1 MPQAGTRV
9 FERLPAVT
17 IEPRTAKAFVFAAA
31 SAGIGLVVRLVIGA
45 IDPAA
50 PPLSVF
56 LFATMVTAIV
66 AGSTAGLV
74 CALLGLVLA
83 ATMFSVQVPNAFSL
97 VAIFQ
102 YALISALIIWIADE
116 YRRLLRRTED
126 RHREAERRMRL
137 ISAENQT
144 LTMMAADKPLTE
156 TLASLTRTI
165 EQYSGSAVLASIL
178 LLDADG
184 KQLRHCAAPSLPDS
198 YNRAIDGLLVGP
210 DAGSCG
216 TAAFH
221 GKPVHVSDVETDP
234 RWANFR
240 RLAREHGLRACWSTP
255 IMSRMNTVVG
265 TFAVYYREPRSPERH
280 EIEIVTLL
288 VKIASLAIERERGRE
303 QRRLLMHE
311 LAHRMKNS
319 LAVVSAIASNTL
331 RQHVEKSKYDDF
343 EQRLTAL
350 AQVQSM
356 LTQTNWAGISVHELI
371 RNVATVPFRDGHERF
386 ELTGPEV
393 QFPSQLTLP
402 FALAI
407 HELCTNATKYGALSS
422 EEGRIEIVWG
432 YEPASAPEQ
441 FFLRWTERN
450 GPPVAEPTR
459 TGFGSRMIKTALA
472 QSVGGDATWRY
483 DAGGIECEIRLP
495 VSALVIDLTDQAEIR
510 SEVSDGSKLYN
521 TEPDTVGS

>member
-17 IEPRTAKAFVFAAA
+17 IEPRTAKAFAFAAIC
-31 SAGIGLVVRLVIGA
+31 AGLALGSRLAVGA
-45 IDPAA
+45 VEPAA
-50 PPLSVF
+50 PPLSAF
-56 LFATMVTAIV
+56 LFATMVSAIV

-83 ATMFSVQVPNAFSL
+83 ATMFSAHVPHAFSL
-97 VAIFQ
+97 VALLQ
-102 YALISALIIWIADE
+102 YVLISAFIIWIADE
-116 YRRLLRRTED
+116 YRRLLRRAQD
-126 RHREAERRMRL
+126 RHREAEQQMRL

-144 LTMMAADKPLTE
+144 LTLIAADKPLAE
-156 TLASLTRTI
+156 TLASLARTI
-165 EQYSGSAVLASIL
+165 EQYSGSEVLASIL

-184 KQLRHCAAPSLPDS
+184 KHLRHCAAPSLPES
-198 YNRAIDGLLVGP
+198 YNRAIDGLEIGP
-210 DAGSCG
+210 DAGCCG
-216 TAAFH
+216 LAAFH
-221 GKPVHVSDVETDP
+221 GKPVHVSDVRADP

-240 RLAREHGLRACWSTP
+240 DLAREHGLRACWSTP
-255 IMSRMNTVVG
+255 IMSRMNTVLG
-265 TFAVYYREPRSPERH
+265 TFAVYHREPRSPEPH

-331 RQHVEKSKYDDF
+331 RPHVEKSRYDDF
-343 EQRLTAL
+343 EQRLMAL

-356 LTQTNWAGISVHELI
+356 LTQTNWAGIGVHELI

-393 QFPSQLTLP
+393 RLPAQLTLP

-407 HELCTNATKYGALSS
+407 HELCTNAAKYGALSNK
-422 EEGRIEIVWG
+422 EGRIEIVWG

-441 FFLRWTERN
+441 FFLRWSERN
-450 GPPVAEPTR
+450 GPLVIEPTR

-472 QSVGGDATWRY
+472 RSVGGDAEWRF
-483 DAGGIECEIRLP
+483 DPGGVECEIRLP
-495 VSALVIDLTDQAEIR
+495 VPALELGLTDQDKIR
-510 SEVSDGSKLYN
+510 PEEGAGS
-521 TEPDTVGS
+521 

>member
-1 MPQAGTRV
+1 M
-9 FERLPAVT
+9 
-17 IEPRTAKAFVFAAA
+17 
-31 SAGIGLVVRLVIGA
+31 
-45 IDPAA
+45 
-50 PPLSVF
+50 
-56 LFATMVTAIV
+56 
-66 AGSTAGLV
+66 
-74 CALLGLVLA
+74 
-83 ATMFSVQVPNAFSL
+83 
-97 VAIFQ
+97 
-102 YALISALIIWIADE
+102 
-116 YRRLLRRTED
+116 
-126 RHREAERRMRL
+126 
-137 ISAENQT
+137 
-144 LTMMAADKPLTE
+144 
-156 TLASLTRTI
+156 
-165 EQYSGSAVLASIL
+165 
-178 LLDADG
+178 
-184 KQLRHCAAPSLPDS
+184 
-198 YNRAIDGLLVGP
+198 
-210 DAGSCG
+210 
-216 TAAFH
+216 
-221 GKPVHVSDVETDP
+221 
-234 RWANFR
+234 
-240 RLAREHGLRACWSTP
+240 
-255 IMSRMNTVVG
+255 
-265 TFAVYYREPRSPERH
+265 
-280 EIEIVTLL
+280 
-288 VKIASLAIERERGRE
+288 
-303 QRRLLMHE
+303 
-311 LAHRMKNS
+311 
-319 LAVVSAIASNTL
+319 
-331 RQHVEKSKYDDF
+331 EKSKYDDF